1 MQMALLFL
9 RNEKSAAE
17 VIKKFNKFSLLMQSV
32 KFLALMSQRGLK
44 SQRQGFEKLSSNS
57 KI

>member
-17 VIKKFNKFSLLMQSV
+17 VIKKFNKFSLLMQSL
-32 KFLALMSQRGLK
+32 KLLALMSQRGLK